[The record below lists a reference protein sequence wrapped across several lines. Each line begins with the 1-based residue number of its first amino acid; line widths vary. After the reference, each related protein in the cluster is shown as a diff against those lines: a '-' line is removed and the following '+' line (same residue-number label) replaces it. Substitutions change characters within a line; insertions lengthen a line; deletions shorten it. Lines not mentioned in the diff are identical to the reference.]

1 MRHNE
6 GVTFVYALV
15 GIAVVI
21 AVALLAVGRL
31 GELPPP
37 PPDRA
42 PLDLPPTTL
51 DADDVDGVRFAV
63 GLRGYRMDEV
73 DVVLDRVADDLADRD
88 ERIRQLEQ
96 ALISHGVSLPVEPQ
110 PSQFLNIDTLDDDD
124 VDREDIDSEVT
135 GGDDDA
141 APRT

>member
-1 MRHNE
+1 VRHNE
-6 GVTFVYALV
+6 GVTFVYAIV
-15 GIAVVI
+15 GIGVVI

-42 PLDLPPTTL
+42 PLDLPPAAL

-73 DVVLDRVADDLADRD
+73 DVVLDRVADDLASRD
-88 ERIRQLEQ
+88 DRIRQLEE
-96 ALISHGVSLPVEPQ
+96 ALTAHGVPV
-110 PSQFLNIDTLDDDD
+110 PSDVPPALAVDTEL
-124 VDREDIDSEVT
+124 DSELDTEFETELV
-135 GGDDDA
+135 GGDDDG